1 MSTSVDPAARN
12 DAPGASAQP
21 VTPAKPG
28 ATPQPPATAQPSA
41 PAHLPAAVG
50 VAAAIAEKLHRGG
63 NGNGGNGHTGPSNA
77 GTGLA
82 GPGGSGNP
90 GSGSAVAAGTD
101 HHSALPQRPWSIE
114 ESAKLYSI
122 RNWGQGYFSINPDGH
137 VAVHP
142 TQEPAKSI
150 DLKKLVDDL
159 RERDIQLPCLVRF
172 TDILQHRVGQ
182 IHKAFDK
189 AIKDH
194 DYRGEYRC
202 VYPIKV
208 NQQRHVVE
216 EIHAFGKPFGFG
228 LEAGSKPELLAVM
241 AVVDDNNT
249 PIICNGFKD
258 DEFIE
263 AVILATKI
271 GRNIIPVVEKF
282 SELELIVKYAKL
294 HNVKPSIGVR
304 VKLSAKGAGRWE
316 QSGGVRS
323 KFGLFIAEVIDAL
336 EYLRKQGMGDC
347 LNLLHFHLGSQINNI
362 RNVKAAIIELV
373 RVYTEMQRL
382 GAGLKYIDVGG
393 GLGVDYD
400 GSKTDFGSSINYGLQ
415 EYANDVIFHVKEICD
430 QAKVEHPIIISES
443 GRAMVAYH
451 SVLVFNVLGWS
462 GFARFDLPATLAE
475 ADRAAM
481 PAPVVNLFDTWQ
493 GITDANFMEY
503 YHDASISK
511 DAVLNLFSLGYCTLE
526 QRSLAER
533 LFFGICSKVLT
544 IIRKLDYVPDE
555 FQGLESML
563 SDTYFCNYSI
573 FQSMPDS
580 WAIDQL
586 FPIMPIHRLAEEPNC
601 RGILADITCDSDG
614 KVDRFIDRRQVK
626 PVLELHPY
634 RGDDYCLAA
643 FLVGAYQEI
652 LGDLHNLLGDT
663 NAVHVTIDDDGH
675 PMIDEVIEGDSVRE
689 VLHYVQFNADEML
702 RSMRKMVER
711 ALKEQK
717 LSLDESRVLLKFY
730 ENGLEGYTYL
740 E

>member
-1 MSTSVDPAARN
+1 MTTSVDTATSSVTTPSST
-12 DAPGASAQP
+12 PGN
-21 VTPAKPG
+21 TP
-28 ATPQPPATAQPSA
+28 PPP
-41 PAHLPAAVG
+41 PLPAAVG
-50 VAAAIAEKLHRGG
+50 VAAAIAEKVARSNGVNG
-63 NGNGGNGHTGPSNA
+63 NGSNGNGGSS
-77 GTGLA
+77 
-82 GPGGSGNP
+82 GGSGN
-90 GSGSAVAAGTD
+90 
-101 HHSALPQRPWSIE
+101 HMHSAAPQRPWSAE
-114 ESAKLYSI
+114 ESARLYGI
-122 RNWGQGYFSINPDGH
+122 KNWGQGYFSVTDSGT

-142 TQEPAKSI
+142 TQEPGKFI
-150 DLKKLVDDL
+150 DLKKLVDEL
-159 RERDIQLPCLVRF
+159 RERDIQLPCLIRF
-172 TDILQHRVGQ
+172 TDILKHRVNQ
-182 IHKAFDK
+182 IHEAFTR

-194 DYRGEYRC
+194 DYHGDYRC

-216 EIHAFGKPFGFG
+216 EIHAFGKPYGFG

-241 AVVDDNNT
+241 AIVDDNNT
-249 PIICNGFKD
+249 PIVCNGFKD

-263 AVILATKI
+263 AVILATKV

-282 SELELIVKYAKL
+282 SELELIVKYAKI

-323 KFGLFIAEVIDAL
+323 KFGLFISEVIDAL
-336 EYLRKQGMGDC
+336 DFLRKNGMGDC

-373 RVYTEMQRL
+373 RVYVELQRL

-430 QAKVEHPIIISES
+430 QRGIEHPTIISES

-462 GFARFDLPATLAE
+462 GFARFDLPQALTE
-475 ADRAAM
+475 QERRDM
-481 PAPVVNLFDTWQ
+481 PAPVVNLFDTFC
-493 GITDANFMEY
+493 GISEQNFMEY

-533 LFFGICSKVLT
+533 LYFGVCSKVLN

-563 SDTYFCNYSI
+563 SDTFFCNMSI
-573 FQSMPDS
+573 FQSIPDS

-586 FPIMPIHRLAEEPNC
+586 FPIMPIHRLGEEPNC
-601 RGILADITCDSDG
+601 RGVLADITCDSDG

-634 RGDDYCLAA
+634 RGDDYFVAA

-663 NAVHVTIDDDGH
+663 NAVHVTLDDDGH
-675 PMIDEVIEGDSVRE
+675 ASIDEVIEGDTVRE
-689 VLHYVQFNADEML
+689 VLHYVQFNADELM
-702 RSMRKMVER
+702 RTMRKFVER

>member
-1 MSTSVDPAARN
+1 MPFSFWKQESQPMSTPTETNRDVR
-12 DAPGASAQP
+12 
-21 VTPAKPG
+21 
-28 ATPQPPATAQPSA
+28 QPPAGPTPSHGAAQGTTNSSNG
-41 PAHLPAAVG
+41 H
-50 VAAAIAEKLHRGG
+50 G
-63 NGNGGNGHTGPSNA
+63 NGNGNGHGVIAPIVREIA
-77 GTGLA
+77 PPA
-82 GPGGSGNP
+82 K
-90 GSGSAVAAGTD
+90 
-101 HHSALPQRPWSIE
+101 PWSAADSE
-114 ESAKLYSI
+114 RLYSV
-122 RNWGQGYFSINPDGH
+122 RSWGQGYFSINGEGH

-142 TQEPAKSI
+142 TRDPGLSV
-150 DLKKLVDDL
+150 DLKKLVDEL
-159 RERDIQLPCLVRF
+159 RERDIQLPMLIRF
-172 TDILQHRVGQ
+172 TDILKHRVSQ
-182 IHKAFDK
+182 LHAAFSN
-189 AIKDH
+189 AIKEF

-216 EIHAFGKPFGFG
+216 EILDFGKPYNFG

-241 AVVDDNNT
+241 ALVEDDDT

-271 GRNIIPVVEKF
+271 GKNIIPVVEKF

-304 VKLSAKGAGRWE
+304 VKLSAKGSGRWE

-323 KFGLFIAEVIDAL
+323 KFGLFINEVVDAL
-336 EYLRKQGMGDC
+336 EYLRQHGMGDC
-347 LNLLHFHLGSQINNI
+347 MNLLHFHLGSQINNI
-362 RNVKAAIIELV
+362 RNIKNAIIELV

-382 GAGLKYIDVGG
+382 GAGLKYIDIGG

-430 QAKVEHPIIISES
+430 QRGVEHPTIISES

-462 GFARFDLPATLAE
+462 GFERFEIPTELSNDE
-475 ADRAAM
+475 RAKL
-481 PAPVVNLFDTWQ
+481 PAPVTSLFDAYK
-493 GITDANFMEY
+493 DVNESNFMEY
-503 YHDASISK
+503 YHDAQLAKES
-511 DAVLNLFSLGYCTLE
+511 VLSLFNLGYCSLE
-526 QRSLAER
+526 HRSLAEK
-533 LFFGICSKVLT
+533 LFFAICSKVLK
-544 IIRKLDYVPDE
+544 IVKKLDYVPDE
-555 FQGLESML
+555 FAGLEAML

-586 FPIMPIHRLAEEPNC
+586 FPIMPIHRLNEEPTC

-614 KVDRFIDRRQVK
+614 KVDRFIDRRTVK
-626 PVLELHPY
+626 PVLELHEY
-634 RGDDYCLAA
+634 DGNEYLIAA

-663 NAVHVTIDDDGH
+663 NAVHVSVDESGR
-675 PMIDEVIEGDSVRE
+675 PSVDEVVEGDTVRE
-689 VLHYVQFNADEML
+689 VLQYVQFSADDL
-702 RSMRKMVER
+702 KRTMRKRVER
-711 ALKEQK
+711 AVRDQK
-717 LSLDESRVLLKFY
+717 LNIDESRVLLKFY